1 MMNFNLDNLS
11 EIIDE
16 VLTEFCVTYP
26 IPNFNNKEQLE
37 HLRSVLEQ
45 FGAEAFTD
53 VELME
58 AISLAPKKFT
68 LEAPKKDGTDP
79 KLAAILKKKVK
90 NADTGRYVTVA
101 SALNYKDQKG
111 SGARSAYH
119 AAAAMLKGAG
129 YSEKNVDMVDD
140 PNPEEPQYYA
150 KQKPQVTPKSK
161 VAPQQKPQPASNKK
175 VVSKPLSTAK
185 KQEDDAFFP
194 KDKQLQKITEINKIV
209 DKIPDANKIEK
220 QKLKIAVAKIITG
233 EDLNAA
239 EKAIASEYI
248 TIPAASENKIYITS
262 QRGVFASNVRAK
274 ILLPTMDDT
283 AKQALYSYAETNEIF
298 DKGQPISK
306 KTMVASKLTDKRYN
320 VEAKITKEGGKV
332 TAVTIGKTTL
342 KKVSVPK
349 QQDLAKELKAKNI
362 PDYQKEAELVISAIK
377 RHNAMVD
384 FIAAQGKIE
393 SIDFGGD
400 TSTPEGRTI
409 VLNNMQQMINTRLTA
424 LLYKYNGAKKFTPQ
438 QKVVMDKIAALKAP
452 NQSNRGEV
460 EQYTKQLDDI
470 ATSMV
475 NTPDFRV
482 GVPDMQEIF
491 DFMNKLG
498 HGYAGFMPAASNW
511 KVTDIV
517 TYKPTPSFL
526 IKAGQRPSAE
536 IAKNLQAF
544 KSDVLIEGGLS
555 VKFEKGGASAGMD
568 KVAMTTYKHQ
578 GGGFDTKKEIIKM
591 FATYEWSFTPGSK
604 DKRVKSAAEVNNK
617 QRELND
623 VVKRAVANGVIDKNT
638 AKEAMAEGERQAGM
652 MAKKIESKVP
662 FKKYAK
668 CFGKNSVEQKK
679 NYETYK
685 QQCGMWCKM
694 GAIAEAI
701 NNADIDYQLFGNL
714 RTKYTKKGIQHE
726 TIDGVNTVSGM
737 GWSYDPGIAATG
749 KECKYLALNNANSS
763 HIEPI
768 KK

>member
-1 MMNFNLDNLS
+1 MTNFNLDNLS

-26 IPNFNNKEQLE
+26 IPNFDNKEQLE

-45 FGAEAFTD
+45 FGAETLTD
-53 VELME
+53 EQLME

-68 LEAPKKDGTDP
+68 LEAPKKNMGAVSKSTQNKNSAADQAHKLNLIGKGGISYGPVGNDLITHINKDG
-79 KLAAILKKKVK
+79 KLIKLPQPRHR
-90 NADTGRYVTVA
+90 G
-101 SALNYKDQKG
+101 KDGKT
-111 SGARSAYH
+111 A
-119 AAAAMLKGAG
+119 
-129 YSEKNVDMVDD
+129 
-140 PNPEEPQYYA
+140 
-150 KQKPQVTPKSK
+150 
-161 VAPQQKPQPASNKK
+161 VAPQPKSVKQTISKPVTKTQSKPSVTSQPASNKK
-175 VVSKPLSTAK
+175 VVSKPVSTAK

-194 KDKQLQKITEINKIV
+194 KDKQLQKITEINKVV

-220 QKLKIAVAKIITG
+220 QKLKIAVAKIMTG

-248 TIPAASENKIYITS
+248 TIPSASENKLYITS
-262 QRGVFASNVRAK
+262 QRGNFASNVRAK
-274 ILLPTMDDT
+274 IMLPTMDDDS
-283 AKQALYSYAETNEIF
+283 KQALYTYAETNEIF
-298 DKGQPISK
+298 DKGQPVGK
-306 KTMVASKLTDKRYN
+306 KTMVASKLSEKRYN

-349 QQDLAKELKAKNI
+349 SQDLAKELKAKNI
-362 PDYQKEAELVISAIK
+362 PDYQKEAELVVSAIK

-400 TSTPEGRTI
+400 TSTPEGRTT
-409 VLNNMQQMINTRLTA
+409 VLNNMQQMMNTRLTA

-460 EQYTKQLDDI
+460 EQYTKQIDDI
-470 ATSMV
+470 ATAMV

-491 DFMNKLG
+491 DFMTKLG

-517 TYKPTPSFL
+517 TYKSTPTFL
-526 IKAGQRPSAE
+526 IKAGQKPSAE

-568 KVAMTTYKHQ
+568 KVAMTSYKHQ
-578 GGGFDTKKEIIKM
+578 GGSFDTKKEITKM
-591 FATYEWSFTPGSK
+591 FGTYEWAFTPGSK
-604 DKRVKSAAEVNNK
+604 DKRVHSAADVNNK

-623 VVKRAVANGVIDKNT
+623 VIKRAVTNGVIDKNT

-652 MAKKIESKVP
+652 MAKKIQSKVP
-662 FKKYAK
+662 YKKYAK
-668 CFGKNSVEQKK
+668 CFGKTPPEQKK

-694 GAIAEAI
+694 GAIAEAL